1 MGKVGYTCSDTCGRQ
16 QWGIRGLRLGENGG
30 ATRKRHFG
38 VCVGEATW
46 PRMRHCRCCAGRA
59 SYDRFATSVF
69 VSAIWATPVACAP
82 HFGHPAPSR
91 ILIACSDRFIHV
103 VAPPCPSPSPSSPR
117 QRSPQVLPHS
127 TSTRPTM
134 STPRRH
140 QTPFNKS
147 LTPSSSAHTSVP
159 TTASMPVPMPPLPS
173 FRRAAERIHAPPGAM
188 LHPTSSGPP
197 TTTPSLFAATRSTP
211 VSRPTSRP
219 SSRPVS
225 RSNSPPP
232 GSRLPPGGR
241 GRPHDPYVASP
252 NAAAAAAAS
261 RQQRLYQPLGQH
273 SRFLPPAS
281 RTVTFSDDRL
291 TAATR
296 AADRDLEQRP
306 ESALARRRAALNTLA
321 GVNPQQ
327 QQAHDNARSSS
338 LASRRAAL
346 LARTAAS
353 LPVTPPSEPAVP
365 IDDEQQPDDD
375 IDNDQDTVVDVD
387 DDVDYA
393 EDLSQQQH
401 PKLSKSNVP
410 FPSNLPPRSKFPP
423 TSTSTAST
431 TAASRQFL
439 GDAGAAGSQPWDAR
453 RRLGYR
459 SSISSLRQSRAVL
472 LEAARPMDEDSRA
485 AHPEDGSSGYS
496 TMDQPQGNMAGASS
510 ARSRLEASVRN
521 LERSL
526 QNPLDSWRSRSAYMS
541 PSSSSNDLPALATP
555 SRPGAVRS
563 NNAQQWNSNNSH
575 LSTAGQDGIL
585 PSRSSRYGLGGS
597 GMSRSGGRPT
607 VDLSNRLF
615 SSRVQGGLMHAPGSV
630 PGRKT
635 APASPPPELVADAE
649 MTAAQLWELRKA
661 ELSARARRGKV

>member
-1 MGKVGYTCSDTCGRQ
+1 
-16 QWGIRGLRLGENGG
+16 
-30 ATRKRHFG
+30 
-38 VCVGEATW
+38 
-46 PRMRHCRCCAGRA
+46 
-59 SYDRFATSVF
+59 
-69 VSAIWATPVACAP
+69 
-82 HFGHPAPSR
+82 
-91 ILIACSDRFIHV
+91 
-103 VAPPCPSPSPSSPR
+103 
-117 QRSPQVLPHS
+117 
-127 TSTRPTM
+127 M

-140 QTPFNKS
+140 QTPFNNS
-147 LTPSSSAHTSVP
+147 LTSSSSAHTSVP

-173 FRRAAERIHAPPGAM
+173 FRRAAERIHPPPGAK
-188 LHPTSSGPP
+188 LHPTSSGP
-197 TTTPSLFAATRSTP
+197 TTTTASLFAATRSTP

-225 RSNSPPP
+225 RTNSPPP
-232 GSRLPPGGR
+232 GSRLPPGGPP
-241 GRPHDPYVASP
+241 RPHDPYVTSP
-252 NAAAAAAAS
+252 NAAAAAS

-273 SRFLPPAS
+273 SRFLPPVS

-296 AADRDLEQRP
+296 AAERDLEQRP
-306 ESALARRRAALNTLA
+306 ESALARRRAALNSLA
-321 GVNPQQ
+321 GVNPQLQ
-327 QQAHDNARSSS
+327 QSHDNARSSS

-365 IDDEQQPDDD
+365 IDDGQQPDDD

-387 DDVDYA
+387 DDVDHA
-393 EDLSQQQH
+393 EDLSQQQQQY

-410 FPSNLPPRSKFPP
+410 LPSNLPPRSKFPP
-423 TSTSTAST
+423 TLSSTAST
-431 TAASRQFL
+431 TATSRQFL
-439 GDAGAAGSQPWDAR
+439 GDAGAAGSQQWDAR

-472 LEAARPMDEDSRA
+472 LEAARPMEETSRA

-496 TMDQPQGNMAGASS
+496 MMDQPQGNMAGASS

-555 SRPGAVRS
+555 SRPGVVGT
-563 NNAQQWNSNNSH
+563 NNAQQWNTSNSH
-575 LSTAGQDGIL
+575 LNTAGQDGIL

-597 GMSRSGGRPT
+597 GSRFGGRPT
-607 VDLSNRLF
+607 LELSNRLL

-635 APASPPPELVADAE
+635 APASPPPELAADAE

-661 ELSARARRGKV
+661 ELSARARRGMT